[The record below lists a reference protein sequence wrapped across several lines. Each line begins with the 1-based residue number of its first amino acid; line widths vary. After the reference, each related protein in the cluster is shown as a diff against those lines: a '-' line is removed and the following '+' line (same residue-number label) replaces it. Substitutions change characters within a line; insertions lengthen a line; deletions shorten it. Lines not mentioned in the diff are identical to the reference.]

1 MKLTETHLRNWF
13 NEFNDRVFYGELA
26 MPKFKFDNTYH
37 RLGQFSPRGG
47 VITIKISLY
56 YDRNE
61 EQYRNCLLHEMCHYW
76 CYYKGYRREGH
87 GSNWKAVANRAY
99 RITGLKI
106 QRTENIS
113 GWKVASE
120 NAEKE
125 AKRVAKKTAPI
136 IIVDLAYPTYHFV
149 IKTTKNGIRESM
161 NIIANTL
168 NTNASSYR
176 IMLCDGG
183 SFQRWQTSRSIHR
196 GYKYVNSAYNNIK
209 PLIDKGIEVTD
220 IRKLL
225 RGHYDYLGIR

>member
-13 NEFNDRVFYGELA
+13 NEFNNSVFYGELA

-37 RLGQFSPRGG
+37 RLGQFNPRGG

-76 CYYKGYRREGH
+76 CYHKGYRREGH
-87 GSNWKAVANRAY
+87 GANWKAVAKRAY

-106 QRTENIS
+106 QRCENID

-120 NAEKE
+120 NLAKE
-125 AKRVAKKTAPI
+125 AQRKAKKTAPA

-149 IKTTKNGIRESM
+149 VKVSK
-161 NIIANTL
+161 NTL
-168 NTNASSYR
+168 KECMNGVFSDNPYGLRTHAQSYR
-176 IMLCDGG
+176 VMLCNGAD
-183 SFQRWQTSRSIHR
+183 FQRYQCSRSIYR
-196 GYKYVNSAYNNIK
+196 GYKYVGREYDKVK
-209 PLIDKGIEVTD
+209 PLIDKGEEITD
-220 IRKLL
+220 LRKFIIS
-225 RGHYDYLGIR
+225 R